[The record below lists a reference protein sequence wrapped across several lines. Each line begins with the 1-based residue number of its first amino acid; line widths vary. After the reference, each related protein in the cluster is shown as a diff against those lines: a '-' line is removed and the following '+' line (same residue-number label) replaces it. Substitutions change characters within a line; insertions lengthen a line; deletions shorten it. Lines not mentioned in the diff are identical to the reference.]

1 MRNIYMQNSGSKADC
16 PRSRRDRTPD
26 LLPLQKQRRLI
37 HIIKTVF
44 LAYLIRLEALEQ
56 STDSHCE
63 QIRKLIELQFDI
75 VEAMEQ
81 GLLSIST

>member
-1 MRNIYMQNSGSKADC
+1 VTEPLIYYHFKSKD
-16 PRSRRDRTPD
+16 D
-26 LLPLQKQRRLI
+26 LFT